1 MGVSGLPKYG
11 SEDPI
16 CWYHT
21 PVLNNYS
28 FVAGDEFTPGYCGR
42 SRVGVY
48 AWLMRN
54 YRINKFRNLRVV
66 KYKPHTIIIVK

>member
-21 PVLNNYS
+21 PVLKKNCCL
-28 FVAGDEFTPGYCGR
+28 AEGEFTPGYQGQ
-42 SRVGVY
+42 SRDGFY

-66 KYKPHTIIIVK
+66 KYRPVTIITQK